1 MSSEIRVRFAPSPTG
16 YLHIGGARTAL
27 FNWLF
32 VRHHGGKLVL
42 RIEDTDL
49 KRNTEEAAA
58 AIYQGLEWLG
68 LNWDEGPH
76 VGGDLGPYFQ
86 SQRAEIYER
95 YLKKLQDS
103 GHIFEDQGA
112 LRFRSPR
119 EHVVVNDLV
128 CGKIDFDLTNPG
140 THPDMTIR
148 RPDGSWIF
156 HFVNVI
162 DDIEM
167 KISHVIRGEDH
178 LSNAPKHIELY
189 RALGAT
195 PPHFAH
201 IPLILN
207 RDGSKMSKRD
217 EGARVATYIEQG
229 YAPEA
234 VRNYLCLLGWS
245 PKDNRE
251 KIDIDEVVKLF
262 ELEKINRRNAAFDLD
277 KCFWLNGQYVA
288 QMSLDRFIELARP
301 FLERAKIDI
310 SNDKYLPEVL
320 AIVKEKIKLFKDVPE
335 WTSYFFT
342 ENYEFDSEAVQKV
355 FDKSEAVSRL
365 KALHEE
371 FAKVDKWDFQ
381 TLESA
386 LKSLAQKLGC
396 KTGDLVHPARVAVS
410 GRSVGPSLYHML
422 EVMGKE
428 RVLKHFDRM
437 NAQLGAVN
445 VIQVESGKLHG
456 FKPDG
461 RGFARAI
468 LEVFSVDLRDLRV
481 MILGAG
487 GAARAIALQ
496 CAKENSER
504 LVIANRSFEKA
515 RKLADQL
522 RDFFAGP
529 KVLGPV
535 ARLQAIPLE
544 EAAIRFQIGNVD
556 LMVNTTS
563 NGLKRGDPTTNPT
576 RMF

>member
-1 MSSEIRVRFAPSPTG
+1 MTPEVRVRFAPSPTG

-32 VRHHGGKLVL
+32 ARHHDGKFIL
-42 RIEDTDL
+42 RIEDTDRT
-49 KRNTEEAAA
+49 RNTEEAAA
-58 AIYQGLEWLG
+58 AIYEGLRWLG
-68 LNWDEGPH
+68 LDWDEGPH
-76 VGGDLGPYFQ
+76 VGGDFGPYLQ
-86 SQRAEIYER
+86 SERTDIYER
-95 YLKKLQDS
+95 YLKKLQDA
-103 GHIFEDQGA
+103 GHIFEDAGA

-119 EHVVVNDLV
+119 EHVMVDDVV

-178 LSNAPKHIELY
+178 LSNTPKHIELY

-229 YAPEA
+229 YVPEA

-251 KIDIDEVVKLF
+251 KIDIAEVVKLF

-277 KCFWLNGQYVA
+277 KCFWLNGQYIA

-301 FLERAKIDI
+301 FLTKVDIDVSDKNYLRA
-310 SNDKYLPEVL
+310 VL
-320 AIVKEKIKLFKDVPE
+320 SIVKEKVKLLSDVSE
-335 WTSYFFT
+335 WTRYFFV
-342 ENYEFDSEAVQKV
+342 EDYEFDPAAVEKV
-355 FDKSEAVSRL
+355 FGKPEAAERL
-365 KALHEE
+365 IALGNEYGKIE
-371 FAKVDKWDFQ
+371 NWNLEA
-381 TLESA
+381 LEST
-386 LKSLAQKLGC
+386 LKNLAQKLGC

-428 RVLKHFDRM
+428 RVLKRFDRLIS
-437 NAQLGAVN
+437 QLGA
-445 VIQVESGKLHG
+445 E
-456 FKPDG
+456 
-461 RGFARAI
+461 
-468 LEVFSVDLRDLRV
+468 
-481 MILGAG
+481 
-487 GAARAIALQ
+487 
-496 CAKENSER
+496 
-504 LVIANRSFEKA
+504 
-515 RKLADQL
+515 
-522 RDFFAGP
+522 
-529 KVLGPV
+529 
-535 ARLQAIPLE
+535 
-544 EAAIRFQIGNVD
+544 
-556 LMVNTTS
+556 
-563 NGLKRGDPTTNPT
+563 
-576 RMF
+576 

>member
-32 VRHHGGKLVL
+32 ARHHGGKFVL
-42 RIEDTDL
+42 RIEDTDI

-58 AIYQGLEWLG
+58 AIYEGLEWLG

-76 VGGDLGPYFQ
+76 VGGDVGPYFQ
-86 SQRAEIYER
+86 SQRTEIYQR
-95 YLKKLQDS
+95 YLKKLQDG

-119 EHVVVNDLV
+119 EHVIVEDLV

-162 DDIEM
+162 DDMEM

-178 LSNAPKHIELY
+178 LSNTPKHIEIF
-189 RALGAT
+189 RALGAP
-195 PPHFAH
+195 PPHYAH

-251 KIDIDEVVKLF
+251 KIDIEEVVRLF
-262 ELEKINRRNAAFDLD
+262 ELEKINRRNASFDLD
-277 KCFWLNGQYVA
+277 KCFWLNGQYIA
-288 QMSLDRFIELARP
+288 YMPLDRFVELARP
-301 FLERAKIDI
+301 FMEKANIDI
-310 SNDKYLPEVL
+310 SDAKYLREVL
-320 AIVKEKIKLFKDVPE
+320 GIVKEKIKLFKDVPE
-335 WTSYFFT
+335 WTAYFFT
-342 ENYEFDSEAVQKV
+342 ETYDFDPAAVEKV
-355 FDKSEAVSRL
+355 FGQPEAATRLSALRDEFSKIDNWNVAEIESRL
-365 KALHEE
+365 KAL
-371 FAKVDKWDFQ
+371 AR
-381 TLESA
+381 
-386 LKSLAQKLGC
+386 KLGC

-422 EVMGKE
+422 EVMGKD
-428 RVLKHFDRM
+428 RVLARFDRM
-437 NAQLGAVN
+437 TAQLGA
-445 VIQVESGKLHG
+445 E
-456 FKPDG
+456 
-461 RGFARAI
+461 
-468 LEVFSVDLRDLRV
+468 
-481 MILGAG
+481 
-487 GAARAIALQ
+487 
-496 CAKENSER
+496 
-504 LVIANRSFEKA
+504 
-515 RKLADQL
+515 
-522 RDFFAGP
+522 
-529 KVLGPV
+529 
-535 ARLQAIPLE
+535 
-544 EAAIRFQIGNVD
+544 
-556 LMVNTTS
+556 
-563 NGLKRGDPTTNPT
+563 
-576 RMF
+576 

>member
-1 MSSEIRVRFAPSPTG
+1 MNPEIRVRFAPSPTG

-32 VRHHGGKLVL
+32 ARHHGGKFVL
-42 RIEDTDL
+42 RIEDTDRT
-49 KRNTEEAAA
+49 RNTEEAAV
-58 AIYQGLEWLG
+58 AIYEGLRWLE
-68 LNWDEGPH
+68 LDWDEGPH
-76 VGGDLGPYFQ
+76 VGGDYGPYLQ
-86 SQRAEIYER
+86 SERTDIYER
-95 YLKKLQDS
+95 HLKQLQDG
-103 GHIFEDQGA
+103 GHIFEDAGA

-178 LSNAPKHIELY
+178 LSNTPKHIELY

-195 PPHFAH
+195 TPHFAH

-217 EGARVATYIEQG
+217 EGARVATYMEQG

-251 KIDIDEVVKLF
+251 KIDIDEIVRLF

-277 KCFWLNGQYVA
+277 KCFWLNGQYIA
-288 QMSLDRFIELARP
+288 QMSLERFMELARP
-301 FLERAKIDI
+301 FLEKDGIEVSDQDYLRA
-310 SNDKYLPEVL
+310 VL
-320 AIVKEKIKLFKDVPE
+320 AIVKEKIKLLSDVSE
-335 WTSYFFT
+335 WTRYFFT
-342 ENYEFDSEAVQKV
+342 EKYEFDAAAVEKV
-355 FDKSEAVSRL
+355 FGKPEAAERL
-365 KALHEE
+365 IALRGE
-371 FAKVDKWDFQ
+371 FAKIDNWNLEKIES
-381 TLESA
+381 TL
-386 LKSLAQKLGC
+386 KTLAQKLGC

-428 RVLKHFDRM
+428 RVLARFDR
-437 NAQLGAVN
+437 A
-445 VIQVESGKLHG
+445 IQRFSKL
-456 FKPDG
+456 P
-461 RGFARAI
+461 
-468 LEVFSVDLRDLRV
+468 EVS
-481 MILGAG
+481 
-487 GAARAIALQ
+487 
-496 CAKENSER
+496 S
-504 LVIANRSFEKA
+504 
-515 RKLADQL
+515 
-522 RDFFAGP
+522 
-529 KVLGPV
+529 
-535 ARLQAIPLE
+535 
-544 EAAIRFQIGNVD
+544 
-556 LMVNTTS
+556 
-563 NGLKRGDPTTNPT
+563 
-576 RMF
+576 

>member
-1 MSSEIRVRFAPSPTG
+1 MNPEVRVRFAPSPTG

-32 VRHHGGKLVL
+32 ARHHGGKFIL
-42 RIEDTDL
+42 RIEDTDRT
-49 KRNTEEAAA
+49 RNTEEAAA
-58 AIYQGLEWLG
+58 AIYEGLRWLG
-68 LNWDEGPH
+68 LEWDEGPH
-76 VGGDLGPYFQ
+76 VGGDLGPYLQ
-86 SQRAEIYER
+86 SERTEIYER
-95 YLKKLQDS
+95 YLKQLQDG
-103 GHIFEDQGA
+103 GHIFEDAGA

-119 EHVVVNDLV
+119 EHVLVDDIV

-178 LSNAPKHIELY
+178 LSNTPKHIELY

-195 PPHFAH
+195 PPRFAH

-217 EGARVATYIEQG
+217 EGARLATYIEQG
-229 YAPEA
+229 YVPEA

-277 KCFWLNGQYVA
+277 KCFWLNGQYIT

-301 FLERAKIDI
+301 FLEKADIDV
-310 SNDKYLPEVL
+310 SDKNYLCAVL
-320 AIVKEKIKLFKDVPE
+320 SIVKEKIKLLSDVSE
-335 WTSYFFT
+335 WTRYFFI
-342 ENYEFDSEAVQKV
+342 EDYEFDPAAVEKV
-355 FDKSEAVSRL
+355 FGKAEATKRL
-365 KALHEE
+365 IALRDE
-371 FAKVDKWDFQ
+371 FTRIENWNLE
-381 TLESA
+381 TLEST
-386 LKSLAQKLGC
+386 LKNLAQKLGC

-428 RVLKHFDRM
+428 RVLKRFQRM
-437 NAQLGAVN
+437 ISQLGA
-445 VIQVESGKLHG
+445 E
-456 FKPDG
+456 
-461 RGFARAI
+461 
-468 LEVFSVDLRDLRV
+468 
-481 MILGAG
+481 
-487 GAARAIALQ
+487 
-496 CAKENSER
+496 
-504 LVIANRSFEKA
+504 
-515 RKLADQL
+515 
-522 RDFFAGP
+522 
-529 KVLGPV
+529 
-535 ARLQAIPLE
+535 
-544 EAAIRFQIGNVD
+544 
-556 LMVNTTS
+556 
-563 NGLKRGDPTTNPT
+563 
-576 RMF
+576 